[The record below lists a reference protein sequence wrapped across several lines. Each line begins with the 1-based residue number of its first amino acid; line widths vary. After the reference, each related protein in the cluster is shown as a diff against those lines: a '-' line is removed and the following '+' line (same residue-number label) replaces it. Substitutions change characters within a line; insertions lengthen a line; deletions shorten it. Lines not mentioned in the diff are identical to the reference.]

1 MISKFLP
8 IKRAQYVDSEYGIV
22 IRRDVKNKRLYV
34 RDLND
39 EFHNQEELLK
49 AVSYELA
56 TRIKR
61 RFKINLIE
69 YGVAIRSC

>member
-8 IKRAQYVDSEYGIV
+8 IMKAQYIDSEYGII
-22 IRRDVKNKRLYV
+22 IRRDAKSKRLYV

-69 YGVAIRSC
+69 YGIAIRSR